1 MSPSPHD
8 FSNRELKISDKQQAL
23 RDGIAPYAS
32 QLGGLIRA
40 LHWVQHKF
48 GYINPEHYV
57 DIADVFNLSVA
68 EVRGVVSFYHD
79 FRTSP
84 PPKHTI
90 RICQAEACQA
100 QGVRELTE
108 AVEKSLNTKMNSQ
121 TSDGSMELKAVY
133 CLGLCSL
140 GPSME
145 INGELIA
152 KATVKDLERVKR

>member
-1 MSPSPHD
+1 MAPSSSD
-8 FSNRELKISDKQQAL
+8 LTNSDSAKSEKQKIL
-23 RDGIAPYAS
+23 RDGITPFAC

-40 LHWVQHKF
+40 FHWIQRKF
-48 GYINPEHYV
+48 GYIDPDQFA

-68 EVRGVVSFYHD
+68 EVRGVISFYHD

-100 QGVRELTE
+100 QGVRALTE
-108 AVEKSLNTKMNSQ
+108 AVEKRLNTKMNSQ
-121 TSDGSMELKAVY
+121 SSDGSIELKPVY

-152 KATVKDLERVKR
+152 KATVQDLKRVNR

>member
-1 MSPSPHD
+1 MSPTPHD

-23 RDGIAPYAS
+23 RDGIAPYVS

-40 LHWVQHKF
+40 FHWIQRKY
-48 GYINPEHYV
+48 GYIDPDQFA

-108 AVEKSLNTKMNSQ
+108 SVEERLNTKMNSQ
-121 TSDGSMELKAVY
+121 TSDGSIELKAVY

-152 KATVKDLERVKR
+152 KATVQDLERVNR

>member
-1 MSPSPHD
+1 MAPTSSDFAHSDSPKS
-8 FSNRELKISDKQQAL
+8 EKQNVL
-23 RDGIAPYAS
+23 RDGITPFVH

-40 LHWVQHKF
+40 FHWIQKKY
-48 GYINPEHYV
+48 GYIDPDQFA
-57 DIADVFNLSVA
+57 DIADVFNLSIA

-100 QGVRELTE
+100 QGVRALTE
-108 AVEKSLNTKMNSQ
+108 TVEIRLNTKMNSQ
-121 TSDGSMELKAVY
+121 TSDGLIELKAVY

-152 KATVKDLERVKR
+152 KATVQDLERVNR